1 MLGRLGVLV
10 MSPFKIAA
18 VAAVACF
25 FGLAAVAADA
35 PAPPAKPAPAS
46 GPVYREFV
54 SGNPSAKV
62 TMIEYASLTCPHCA
76 RFSEDVMPELRK
88 NYIDTGKIRFVYRDY
103 PLDNLAAAAAAIA
116 RCAPGDRGK
125 AMIDLMFKNQQVWA
139 RSPKPIEPLR
149 GYAQLAGMS
158 AADVDA
164 CLQNKAITAKIS
176 EVMNTASSVYKV
188 ESTPTFFVGE
198 EKLSGEITYKD
209 LAKILDKHIAAG
221 K

>member
-1 MLGRLGVLV
+1 
-10 MSPFKIAA
+10 MSRFKVAAIA
-18 VAAVACF
+18 VALCLTGF
-25 FGLAAVAADA
+25 AAVAADA
-35 PAPPAKPAPAS
+35 PTPPVKPVAAS

-54 SGNPSAKV
+54 SGNPNAKV

-76 RFSEDVMPELRK
+76 RFNEEVMPEVRK
-88 NYIDTGKIRFVYRDY
+88 NYIDTGKIRFVFRDF
-103 PLDNLAAAAAAIA
+103 PLDNLATAAAAIA

-125 AMIDLMFKNQQVWA
+125 AMIDIMYKNQNVWA

-158 AADVDA
+158 AADFDA
-164 CLQNKAITAKIS
+164 CLDNKAITGKIM
-176 EVMNTASSVYKV
+176 EVMQTASSVYKV
-188 ESTPTFFVGE
+188 EATPTFFVGE
-198 EKLSGEITYKD
+198 EKLSGEISYKD

>member
-1 MLGRLGVLV
+1 
-10 MSPFKIAA
+10 MSTFKAA
-18 VAAVACF
+18 LFVAA
-25 FGLAAVAADA
+25 FGFARFSAMAADA
-35 PAPPAKPAPAS
+35 PKPPATPAPAS

-54 SGNPSAKV
+54 SGNAEAKV

-76 RFSEDVMPELRK
+76 KFNEDVMPDVRK
-88 NYIDTGKIRFVYRDY
+88 NYIDTGKIRYVFRDY
-103 PLDNLAAAAAAIA
+103 PLDGLAAAAAAIA
-116 RCAPGDRGK
+116 RCAPGERGK
-125 AMIDLMFKNQQVWA
+125 AMIDLMYKQQNVWA

-164 CLQNKAITAKIS
+164 CLVNKSITGKIN
-176 EVMNTASSVYKV
+176 EVMQTASSVYKV
-188 ESTPTFFVGE
+188 EATPTFFVGE
-198 EKLSGEITYKD
+198 EKLSGEIAYKD